1 MRSVQLAAFLLAVV
15 ASPVLSGET
24 AGKGAE
30 FPCHS
35 EKSAVWKPGPD
46 FLEILHARCDALVFP
61 QLGKC
66 LASLMKESGASPE
79 AVAFTGCLG
88 NEAWLR
94 AFREKGRVDI
104 AYLTYPFRANENQGI
119 LLVNGDPSPIDVD
132 NLALSTQA
140 ELKQDLTYGDLA
152 KKYPDI
158 SLWPGDRYG
167 TETPVAETLEKG
179 QLRIFV
185 GYLLRNGCHAC
196 EKVGSAVFAFDFDSG
211 GKFLGNRLMM
221 VTDTTHGYFSDPSV
235 PVRVKVGGRFSLK
248 LASNQTTGYRWSLTE
263 TPDKAVVKFSGN
275 QYRSSAQGRLG
286 SGGVDTWTF
295 KAVGKGR
302 ALIFLRYARSW
313 EKDVEPIRQAAF
325 MVEVR

>member
-1 MRSVQLAAFLLAVV
+1 MRSFQLAAFLLALV
-15 ASPVLSGET
+15 ATPALSGET
-24 AGKGAE
+24 AGKSAE
-30 FPCHS
+30 LPCHV

-46 FLEILHARCDALVFP
+46 FLEILHARCDALAFP

-66 LASLMKESGASPE
+66 FASLMKESGASPE
-79 AVAFTGCLG
+79 ALAFTGRMG

-94 AFREKGRVDI
+94 AFRKKGRVDV

-140 ELKQDLTYGDLA
+140 ELKQDLTYGELA

-221 VTDTTHGYFSDPSV
+221 VTDTTQGKFSDPAR
-235 PVRVKVGGRFSLK
+235 PVKVKAGGEFSLM
-248 LASNQTTGYRWSLTE
+248 LYSNPTTGYQWSLARP
-263 TPDKAVVKFSGN
+263 PDKRVVRFSGN
-275 QYRSSAQGRLG
+275 QYRSPTQGRMG

-302 ALIFLRYARSW
+302 ALIILQYSRSW

-325 MVEVR
+325 VVEVW